1 MAPVNTN
8 TKRVP
13 LLPFREVSRNDKGII
28 TGRHPFYHKFKAIL
42 EGRPLCE
49 QVIIASNDAGYFT
62 IARIDAGILLF
73 NYARPHPLIPSAN
86 RPPKLIILSTPINI
100 LGSCTG
106 TASANP
112 QFEDLHA
119 EVMSYPE
126 IFTESTVQLSRSG
139 CWCPSAI
146 VTITM
151 PAISPSMCFPKQFF
165 EEPGLQVTLD
175 PPIARYFSLS
185 KTLYNPDPQPNG
197 GARHYRAIL
206 PQPYPINVQW
216 PLIEH
221 VPALHLERITR
232 KEAYLYGLCDEMYRT
247 TLTNAYKSEPRT
259 WSQAE
264 HPLLGE
270 PAHGHELYIHS
281 SKLYGS
287 ETLFRTEMASHPLAF
302 SHIISTSNTSE
313 DLHNERFEVLHPN
326 SMEDF
331 LLSNR
336 TEFFEKK
343 GTVTC
348 PICFPIFHG
357 PTKITVKRYNR
368 GEYIE
373 HFRKTHSKDAPF
385 IGVGF
390 ITGLNSRILEGL
402 SLYLMAL
409 SLAYFEEDSEL
420 PKSIE
425 PHEPEVYE
433 RTAIFVHAHET
444 EIRNQI
450 RSSRVVNTNPKKPT
464 SRAGFE
470 VLMNTNEEDDMTG
483 GEEESQMQSESSLL
497 QDPLETDMQRLH
509 GGEYD
514 PSDPP
519 QSTSGLPQ
527 RRSKQKR
534 KEKPDA

>member
-206 PQPYPINVQW
+206 PQPYPINV
-216 PLIEH
+216 H
-221 VPALHLERITR
+221 
-232 KEAYLYGLCDEMYRT
+232 GL
-247 TLTNAYKSEPRT
+247 
-259 WSQAE
+259 
-264 HPLLGE
+264 
-270 PAHGHELYIHS
+270 
-281 SKLYGS
+281 
-287 ETLFRTEMASHPLAF
+287 
-302 SHIISTSNTSE
+302 
-313 DLHNERFEVLHPN
+313 
-326 SMEDF
+326 
-331 LLSNR
+331 
-336 TEFFEKK
+336 
-343 GTVTC
+343 
-348 PICFPIFHG
+348 
-357 PTKITVKRYNR
+357 
-368 GEYIE
+368 
-373 HFRKTHSKDAPF
+373 
-385 IGVGF
+385 
-390 ITGLNSRILEGL
+390 
-402 SLYLMAL
+402 
-409 SLAYFEEDSEL
+409 
-420 PKSIE
+420 
-425 PHEPEVYE
+425 
-433 RTAIFVHAHET
+433 
-444 EIRNQI
+444 
-450 RSSRVVNTNPKKPT
+450 
-464 SRAGFE
+464 
-470 VLMNTNEEDDMTG
+470 
-483 GEEESQMQSESSLL
+483 
-497 QDPLETDMQRLH
+497 
-509 GGEYD
+509 
-514 PSDPP
+514 
-519 QSTSGLPQ
+519 
-527 RRSKQKR
+527 
-534 KEKPDA
+534 